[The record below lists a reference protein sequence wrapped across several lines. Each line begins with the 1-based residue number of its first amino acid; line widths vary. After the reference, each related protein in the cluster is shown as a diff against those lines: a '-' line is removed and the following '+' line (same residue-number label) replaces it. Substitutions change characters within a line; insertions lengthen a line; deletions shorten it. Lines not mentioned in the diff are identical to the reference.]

1 METEHSDYEGQWDFS
16 SWWYKAMRDWKWKS
30 ALRTRA
36 KHMYSVLGGFS
47 VKVSLQPQNVISKG
61 KNTYNFKH
69 PQGEM
74 LTHCCKWAKA
84 AITHIN
90 HYLRHHF
97 PVGASS
103 YIPLCTFGWHGK
115 QRTKLCWIGSL
126 TTRLTV
132 QDCILADQFH
142 NHMPPRSHILIP
154 QPCPQH
160 DWWAGPAFGPHH
172 EWGPAVQLTCLT
184 DY

>member
-1 METEHSDYEGQWDFS
+1 
-16 SWWYKAMRDWKWKS
+16 MRDWKWKS

-36 KHMYSVLGGFS
+36 KHKYSVLGGFS

-103 YIPLCTFGWHGK
+103 YVLLCTFGWRGK
-115 QRTKLCWIGSL
+115 QRTKLCWPSIAQVHTALQHNPGIH
-126 TTRLTV
+126 TE
-132 QDCILADQFH
+132 QDCILADWYL
-142 NHMPPRSHILIP
+142 NHVPPRSQIFIP
-154 QPCPQH
+154 QSRPQH
-160 DWWAGPAFGPHH
+160 DWWAGPVFGPHH
-172 EWGPAVQLTCLT
+172 EWGPAVWLTLF